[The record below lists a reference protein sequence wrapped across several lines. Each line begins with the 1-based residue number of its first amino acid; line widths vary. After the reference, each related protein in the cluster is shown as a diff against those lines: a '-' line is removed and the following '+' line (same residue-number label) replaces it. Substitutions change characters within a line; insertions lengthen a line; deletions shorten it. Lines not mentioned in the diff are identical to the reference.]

1 MTQGR
6 GGPILSGV
14 EWRWYL
20 RQANRPGDDVAL
32 DVPTVDNLR
41 LFPIVGSELCLPVAA
56 LLARGR
62 LEEVA
67 ALVPDRAWVAS
78 PPLYG

>member
-1 MTQGR
+1 MTR
-6 GGPILSGV
+6 GPRGPILFGV

-20 RQANRPGDDVAL
+20 RQANRPEDDVSL
-32 DVPTVDNLR
+32 PVPVVDNLR
-41 LFPIVGSELCLPVAA
+41 LFPIVGPELCLPVAD

-67 ALVPDRAWVAS
+67 ALVSDRVWVAS

>member
-1 MTQGR
+1 M
-6 GGPILSGV
+6 

-20 RQANRPGDDVAL
+20 RQANRPVDDVAPPL
-32 DVPTVDNLR
+32 PALDNLR
-41 LFPIVGSELCLPVAA
+41 LFPIVGPELCLPVAD

-67 ALVPDRAWVAS
+67 TLVSDRVWVAS
-78 PPLYG
+78 SPLYG